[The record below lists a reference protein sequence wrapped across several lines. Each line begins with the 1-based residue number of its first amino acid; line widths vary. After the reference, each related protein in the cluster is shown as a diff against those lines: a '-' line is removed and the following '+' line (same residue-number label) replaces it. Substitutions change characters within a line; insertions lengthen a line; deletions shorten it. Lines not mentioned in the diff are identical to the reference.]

1 MAEQTEITITRS
13 AQGAGVFPPVEV
25 TQSQLVYWKN
35 NDPQSP
41 HWPVFPDQPGVG
53 PRFQTGPGDT
63 SDPVQPYGS
72 TTQLTPGQ
80 SRSVSYGCQIEGHQ
94 AEAGTITVW
103 ADFLSATILN
113 DGIYNQ
119 LPDGTVGTVY
129 PAVVLTVGGKP
140 GYTHTLSDASLPA
153 GISVTDGQLGVEVCG
168 TPTTVGQDF
177 AFTVHC
183 TDALGN
189 RVDQT
194 FTMRIAPSATTAT

>member
-1 MAEQTEITITRS
+1 MSEQTEITITRNS
-13 AQGAGVFPPVEV
+13 QGAGVFPAVEV

-35 NDPQSP
+35 ADPQSA

-53 PRFQTGPGDT
+53 PRFQTGPADT

-72 TTQLTPGQ
+72 TTQLAPG
-80 SRSVSYGCQIEGHQ
+80 VSKAVNYGCQIAGHQ
-94 AEAGTITVW
+94 AEAGVITVW

-119 LPDGTVGTVY
+119 LPDGTVGTAY
-129 PAVVLTVGGKP
+129 PAVALTVGGKP
-140 GYTHTLSDASLPA
+140 GYCHTLSDASLPA
-153 GISVTDGQLGVEVCG
+153 GITVTDGAAGVQIGG
-168 TPTTVGQDF
+168 TPIAAGQDF

-194 FTMRIAPSATTAT
+194 FTLRIAASATTAT